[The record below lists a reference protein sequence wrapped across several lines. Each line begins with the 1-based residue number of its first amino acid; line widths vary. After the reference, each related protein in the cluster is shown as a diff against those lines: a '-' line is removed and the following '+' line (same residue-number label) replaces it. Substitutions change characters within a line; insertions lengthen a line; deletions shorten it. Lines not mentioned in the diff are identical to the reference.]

1 MIKDN
6 NKKQNEQQ
14 YDPMTE
20 LELTKLAE
28 KIVAKMMRLKTVEDW
43 FKHMARTKLADQ
55 VDHDDLELTE
65 EEYAIGQVAKLMR
78 LKTVEAFFKHLAK
91 TDVANATDYYNLDLT
106 EEQDAIGE
114 VARLM
119 TLMNL
124 FQEDEE
130 YEKCA
135 IVKRRLDVVNQILKK
150 YEDDEI

>member
-65 EEYAIGQVAKLMR
+65 EEYAIGQVAKLM
-78 LKTVEAFFKHLAK
+78 
-91 TDVANATDYYNLDLT
+91 
-106 EEQDAIGE
+106 
-114 VARLM
+114 
-119 TLMNL
+119 TLLNL
-124 FQEDEE
+124 FQEEE
-130 YEKCA
+130 QYEKCA

-150 YEDDEI
+150 YEDDNEI

>member
-6 NKKQNEQQ
+6 NKNKQQQ

-20 LELTKLAE
+20 LVLTKLAE

-43 FKHMARTKLADQ
+43 FKHMTRTKMAEKIDY
-55 VDHDDLELTE
+55 E
-65 EEYAIGQVAKLMR
+65 E
-78 LKTVEAFFKHLAK
+78 
-91 TDVANATDYYNLDLT
+91 LDLT
-106 EEQDAIGE
+106 EEQWAVGQI
-114 VARLM
+114 AKLM
-119 TLMNL
+119 TLLNL

-135 IVKRRLDVVNQILKK
+135 IVKSRLDIVNDILKK

>member
-65 EEYAIGQVAKLMR
+65 EEYAIGQIAKLM
-78 LKTVEAFFKHLAK
+78 
-91 TDVANATDYYNLDLT
+91 
-106 EEQDAIGE
+106 
-114 VARLM
+114 
-119 TLMNL
+119 TLLNM
-124 FQEDEE
+124 FQENEE

-135 IVKRRLDVVNQILKK
+135 VVKRRLDVVNQILKK
-150 YEDDEI
+150 YEDDDEI

>member
-6 NKKQNEQQ
+6 NKNKQQQ

-20 LELTKLAE
+20 LELSKLAE

-43 FKHMARTKLADQ
+43 FKHMTRTELASKADY
-55 VDHDDLELTE
+55 DSLE
-65 EEYAIGQVAKLMR
+65 
-78 LKTVEAFFKHLAK
+78 
-91 TDVANATDYYNLDLT
+91 LT

-119 TLMNL
+119 TLLNL

-130 YEKCA
+130 YEKCS
-135 IVKRRLDVVNQILKK
+135 IVKRRLDVVNTILNK
-150 YEDDEI
+150 YDK

>member
-6 NKKQNEQQ
+6 NNNKQQQ

-65 EEYAIGQVAKLMR
+65 EEYAIGQIAKLM
-78 LKTVEAFFKHLAK
+78 
-91 TDVANATDYYNLDLT
+91 
-106 EEQDAIGE
+106 
-114 VARLM
+114 
-119 TLMNL
+119 TLLNL
-124 FQEDEE
+124 FQEEE
-130 YEKCA
+130 QYEKCA
-135 IVKRRLDVVNQILKK
+135 IVKRRLDIVNQILKK
-150 YEDDEI
+150 YEDDDGI

>member
-6 NKKQNEQQ
+6 NKNKQQQ

-43 FKHMARTKLADQ
+43 FKHMTRTKIAEKIDY
-55 VDHDDLELTE
+55 E
-65 EEYAIGQVAKLMR
+65 E
-78 LKTVEAFFKHLAK
+78 
-91 TDVANATDYYNLDLT
+91 LDLT
-106 EEQDAIGE
+106 EEEWAVGQIAK
-114 VARLM
+114 LM
-119 TLMNL
+119 TLLNL

-135 IVKRRLDVVNQILKK
+135 IVKRRLDIVNDILKK
-150 YEDDEI
+150 YDDEI

>member
-6 NKKQNEQQ
+6 NKNKQHE

-43 FKHMARTKLADQ
+43 FKHMARTKLADKI
-55 VDHDDLELTE
+55 DHDDLELTE
-65 EEYAIGQVAKLMR
+65 EEYAVGQIAKLM
-78 LKTVEAFFKHLAK
+78 
-91 TDVANATDYYNLDLT
+91 
-106 EEQDAIGE
+106 
-114 VARLM
+114 
-119 TLMNL
+119 TLLNM
-124 FQEDEE
+124 FQENEE

-150 YEDDEI
+150 YEDDDEI

>member
-6 NKKQNEQQ
+6 NKHKQQH
-14 YDPMTE
+14 DPMTE

-43 FKHMARTKLADQ
+43 FKHMTKTKLADKI
-55 VDHDDLELTE
+55 DYE
-65 EEYAIGQVAKLMR
+65 E
-78 LKTVEAFFKHLAK
+78 
-91 TDVANATDYYNLDLT
+91 LDLT
-106 EEQDAIGE
+106 EEQWAVGQI
-114 VARLM
+114 AKLM
-119 TLMNL
+119 TLLNL

-135 IVKRRLDVVNQILKK
+135 IIKRRLDIVNDILKK